1 MRQNGRTTV
10 RGINCGVSRGKHAH
24 DLRMKTRGGGP
35 VEVVFSLLQ
44 SRVTRGN
51 LRSHGLLPRREVL
64 TAAALVLLHATYV
77 HDLVHA
83 IQGTD
88 SNPKHKNGADDV

>member
-1 MRQNGRTTV
+1 
-10 RGINCGVSRGKHAH
+10 
-24 DLRMKTRGGGP
+24 MKTRGGGP
-35 VEVVFSLLQ
+35 VEVVFRLLQ

-64 TAAALVLLHATYV
+64 TAAALALLHATYV

-88 SNPKHKNGADDV
+88 SNPKHKNGADDL